1 MTKRFI
7 LTGSAIAVLC
17 ALAACSTPEMATPA
31 QQPLS
36 KDAMMLLGKKGM
48 KTESP
53 IFVRIFKE
61 ESELEIWKLRDDG
74 RYHHFKTYPIC
85 TWSGDLGPKIVQGD
99 KQAPE
104 GFYQI
109 YKSQMNP
116 NSQFH
121 LAFNIGYPN
130 SYDKSHGR
138 TGSALMVHGK
148 CKSAGCYAMTDALIE
163 EIYALAREQYADGL
177 ESFPVHAFPFR
188 MTIENMA
195 RYQGHKWFAFWLT
208 LKEGYDA
215 FETTRQVPSVT
226 VCEKRYNVNVRP
238 AGKLQQSIPVKI
250 EADGRCPRF
259 EKLPLE
265 AFVPPANT
273 KDKVAEVQVKAPGA
287 KMRAVA
293 AHTPVPG
300 SDPIGGLM
308 SGLTTG
314 SNSGGLSSGGS
325 NSGSNSGVS
334 SSNAPNSGYR
344 ERN

>member
-1 MTKRFI
+1 MTKRFVLI
-7 LTGSAIAVLC
+7 GSAIAALC
-17 ALAACSTPEMATPA
+17 ALAACSTPEIAPPA
-31 QQPLS
+31 MQPLS

-74 RYHHFKTYPIC
+74 RYYHFKTYPIC

-109 YKSQMNP
+109 HKTQMNP
-116 NSQFH
+116 NSSFH

-130 SYDKSHGR
+130 AFDKANGR

-163 EIYALAREQYADGL
+163 EIYALAREQYADGK

-188 MTIENMA
+188 MTVENMA
-195 RYQGHKWFAFWLT
+195 RYKGHQWFAFWQT

-215 FETTRQVPSVT
+215 FEITRQIPTVT
-226 VCEKRYNVNVRP
+226 VCEKRYHVNVKP
-238 AGKLQQSIPVKI
+238 VQSTPVKI
-250 EADGRCPRF
+250 EAEGRCPRF
-259 EKLPLE
+259 ERLPVD
-265 AFVPPANT
+265 AFTPVPT
-273 KDKVAEVQVKAPGA
+273 EQHAEVQIKAPGQ
-287 KMRAVA
+287 KMRSYAASGQAPVA
-293 AHTPVPG
+293 AA
-300 SDPIGGLM
+300 SGGGIL
-308 SGLTTG
+308 SGLTNG
-314 SNSGGLSSGGS
+314 SGRAAGTASFGFS
-325 NSGSNSGVS
+325 N
-334 SSNAPNSGYR
+334 PN
-344 ERN
+344 

>member
-1 MTKRFI
+1 MSKRLVI
-7 LTGSAIAVLC
+7 IGSAFAALC
-17 ALAACSTPEMATPA
+17 LLAACSTPDIAPPA
-31 QQPLS
+31 MQPLS

-74 RYHHFKTYPIC
+74 RYYHFKTYPIC
-85 TWSGDLGPKIVQGD
+85 TWSGDLGPKIAQGD

-109 YKSQMNP
+109 HKSQMNP

-121 LAFNIGYPN
+121 LAFNTGFPN
-130 SYDKSHGR
+130 SYDRANGR

-163 EIYALAREQYADGL
+163 EIYALAREQYADGH

-188 MTIENMA
+188 MTIENLA
-195 RYQGHKWFAFWLT
+195 RYQGHKWFTFWLT

-215 FETTRQVPSVT
+215 FETTRQVPSIT
-226 VCEKRYNVNVRP
+226 VCDKKYHVNVKP
-238 AGKLQQSIPVKI
+238 AGKPSQSIPVKI
-250 EADGRCPRF
+250 EADGHCPRL

-265 AFVPPANT
+265 AFVPT
-273 KDKVAEVQVKAPGA
+273 STGKVAEVQIKAPGP

-293 AHTPVPG
+293 AQTPAPG
-300 SDPIGGLM
+300 GDPIGGLM

-314 SNSGGLSSGGS
+314 SNSGGPGS
-325 NSGSNSGVS
+325 T
-334 SSNAPNSGYR
+334 APSFGYR
-344 ERN
+344 DRK